1 MSDTNGNLKGLVLS
15 VHPTPRGFGWVLF
28 ESPLAPVDWGIASA
42 KLGRQTRIT
51 NRFERLL
58 DRYEPAELLLEEFDR
73 GAKKRTGRI
82 VLLCR
87 AMVNLAQVRG
97 ISVEFYDRETIAACF
112 AQIGAKTRYEI
123 AQAVAQ
129 RIEVFRRRLPRK
141 RTIATDWDVRQ
152 SLFDAAALAIT
163 HFAVMGEGVSR

>member
-1 MSDTNGNLKGLVLS
+1 MSDSKSNIKGLVLA

-42 KLGRQTRIT
+42 KSGRQTRIT

-73 GAKKRTGRI
+73 GTKKRASRI
-82 VLLCR
+82 VFLCR

-97 ISVEFYDRETIAACF
+97 VSVELYDRETIAACF

-129 RIEVFRRRLPRK
+129 RIDVFKRRLPRK
-141 RTIATDWDVRQ
+141 RTITTDWDIRQ

-163 HFAVMGEGVSR
+163 HFAVMGERMNR